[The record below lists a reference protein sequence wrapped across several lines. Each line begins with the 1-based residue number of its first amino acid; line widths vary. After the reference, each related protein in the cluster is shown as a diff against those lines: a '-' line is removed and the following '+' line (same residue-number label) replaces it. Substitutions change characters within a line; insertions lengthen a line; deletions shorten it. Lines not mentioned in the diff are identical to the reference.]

1 MLIPYGTTTAV
12 ERDHDRGKTTKLANA
27 WAAKSSIS
35 RHGTSVL
42 RHSGLT
48 VVRVG
53 GSSSGAGAAD
63 TEEQTQSRHSLSS
76 EKTIR
81 PHIAEHCIADRT
93 EIRQLDKEFLRR

>member
-1 MLIPYGTTTAV
+1 M
-12 ERDHDRGKTTKLANA
+12 ERDSDRGSTTKFAKA

-93 EIRQLDKEFLRR
+93 EVRQLDKEFLRR